1 IDEDSDISDQF
12 EDNVSNV
19 GNKVTTETSDNEI
32 CSLNVYENSR
42 SEGRT
47 SFGAANAC
55 QSSRFDSLH
64 YYDIAVQ
71 NLEALFP
78 NVPVPELESIY
89 KDSLDFEHALEVV
102 LRRYDEKVSANHSET
117 ETVSRS
123 EANSSVIQNIN
134 SPNTAGLEL
143 LGANTND
150 SDDEQVWDAPVSEA
164 FFKDDDD
171 ASQCLKR
178 FISGAVNPFGDE
190 LDLVLDRN
198 KDILE
203 QAVRKYKNSAFDVTR
218 PLNVSF
224 KQELGVD
231 AGGLTR
237 EYFHLL
243 MKRMRKQTA
252 GSITL
257 FEGSDGHL

>member
-1 IDEDSDISDQF
+1 MYFDI
-12 EDNVSNV
+12 NLRHVSHTIHIFTFLTI
-19 GNKVTTETSDNEI
+19 G
-32 CSLNVYENSR
+32 
-42 SEGRT
+42 
-47 SFGAANAC
+47 
-55 QSSRFDSLH
+55 
-64 YYDIAVQ
+64 
-71 NLEALFP
+71 
-78 NVPVPELESIY
+78 
-89 KDSLDFEHALEVV
+89 LEV
-102 LRRYDEKVSANHSET
+102 
-117 ETVSRS
+117 
-123 EANSSVIQNIN
+123 
-134 SPNTAGLEL
+134 

-150 SDDEQVWDAPVSEA
+150 SDEEQIWDAPVSEA

-203 QAVRKYKNSAFDVTR
+203 QAGRKYKNSAFDVTR

-224 KQELGVD
+224 KQEPGVD

-257 FEGSDGHL
+257 FEGSDGHLVPIHNYDLLSGGFFVLTGKMILHSILNRCTGITGLSPAVLVYLITGSRDAAVEHIIVEDVPDPVYQELLYKVSCTVIRFRCINIYIFKKLINNS